1 MKRAFLVIFIVFSL
15 PISTADAAVMKSTKS
30 VIDLPYLK
38 SDEISDTAL
47 TPNNIILA
55 GTTESP
61 NSSWINGPLGG
72 LSDAFIASYSPSGT
86 QIWNLRLG
94 SITNEIG
101 TSLLVDVDGSIWI
114 VGAGTS
120 IITPKPAATVGNVL
134 NPDNVAIEALQSR
147 NSPLNR
153 IKLWQVSSSGSLLNA
168 FEYISEDIIN
178 PKKILSSGNNLIII
192 GDCYEKSAVKGFYI
206 GATKT
211 GVFSPIIKYGV
222 KTTQINSAIINSDSS
237 IIAVGMSGDQLL
249 KTKPLSKLDAVT
261 MKISSVGELQ
271 VVGRATLKKTTRSW
285 DSISTGLLQGGKV
298 SYSNKTEAAITKFTS
313 LGKPS
318 WNVRYSSKSGALVV
332 SNKSSWASFVS
343 NSVIGGVP
351 KWKPKVATPVA
362 LELGKKGE
370 VLASY
375 ILSAPAVAIAANN
388 QIGTVLITDSGVS
401 FGLVVIN

>member
-30 VIDLPYLK
+30 VIDLPYIK

-47 TPNNIILA
+47 TPNNIILT

-72 LSDAFIASYSPSGT
+72 LSDAFIASYSPSGS

-94 SITNEIG
+94 SITNEIA

-120 IITPKPAATVGNVL
+120 IITPTPAATVGNVL

-178 PKKILSSGNNLIII
+178 PKKILSTGNNLIII
-192 GDCYEKSAVKGFYI
+192 GDCYEKSTVKGFYLSV
-206 GATKT
+206 TKT
-211 GVFSPIIKYGV
+211 GVFSPIIKYGI
-222 KTTQINSAIINSDSS
+222 KSTQIKCHI
-237 IIAVGMSGDQLL
+237 
-249 KTKPLSKLDAVT
+249 
-261 MKISSVGELQ
+261 
-271 VVGRATLKKTTRSW
+271 
-285 DSISTGLLQGGKV
+285 
-298 SYSNKTEAAITKFTS
+298 
-313 LGKPS
+313 
-318 WNVRYSSKSGALVV
+318 
-332 SNKSSWASFVS
+332 
-343 NSVIGGVP
+343 
-351 KWKPKVATPVA
+351 
-362 LELGKKGE
+362 
-370 VLASY
+370 
-375 ILSAPAVAIAANN
+375 
-388 QIGTVLITDSGVS
+388 
-401 FGLVVIN
+401 

>member
-1 MKRAFLVIFIVFSL
+1 M
-15 PISTADAAVMKSTKS
+15 
-30 VIDLPYLK
+30 
-38 SDEISDTAL
+38 
-47 TPNNIILA
+47 
-55 GTTESP
+55 
-61 NSSWINGPLGG
+61 
-72 LSDAFIASYSPSGT
+72 
-86 QIWNLRLG
+86 
-94 SITNEIG
+94 
-101 TSLLVDVDGSIWI
+101 
-114 VGAGTS
+114 
-120 IITPKPAATVGNVL
+120 
-134 NPDNVAIEALQSR
+134 
-147 NSPLNR
+147 
-153 IKLWQVSSSGSLLNA
+153 
-168 FEYISEDIIN
+168 
-178 PKKILSSGNNLIII
+178 III

-370 VLASY
+370 VLTSY
-375 ILSAPAVAIAANN
+375 TLSAPAVAIAANN